1 MRGGARRIGGSRGT
15 GDDWQSR
22 RSGIKDRKRKNKEDM
37 EKVFE
42 EQDIRTSL
50 RGELESG
57 SSSESEDLE
66 EYGRLLKKDKEEWY
80 KGLEKE
86 VQEDVDLEEE
96 DEVIVGSDG
105 QVLGE
110 PEVLEEEV
118 QVERILYD
126 AVVELEDVIY
136 GKKAIVEEEV
146 EQEEEDEEVDEGD
159 EDDWE
164 PEEEE
169 PEEKQEE
176 PEEEEPQEEQEEPQE
191 EQEEPEE
198 EEEEP

>member
-1 MRGGARRIGGSRGT
+1 
-15 GDDWQSR
+15 
-22 RSGIKDRKRKNKEDM
+22 M

-159 EDDWE
+159 EADWE

-169 PEEKQEE
+169 PQEKQEE